1 MCCFLPFHDVER
13 VVWGKCPIVVCV
25 GNSQLLVGLPY
36 RQQRINEL
44 LCFVNQSVQ
53 FLSGDVV
60 VAEFDPAILVD
71 QLNVA
76 ARSIGE
82 KPSVTLEAALPVA
95 QRNKNLF
102 RMTQKLNS
110 K

>member
-1 MCCFLPFHDVER
+1 MCCLLPFHDVEC
-13 VVWGKCPIVVCV
+13 VVWCKCPIVVCV
-25 GNSQLLVGLPY
+25 WNSQLLVGLPY

-44 LCFVNQSVQ
+44 LGFFYQSVQ

-76 ARSIGE
+76 A
-82 KPSVTLEAALPVA
+82 
-95 QRNKNLF
+95 
-102 RMTQKLNS
+102 
-110 K
+110 